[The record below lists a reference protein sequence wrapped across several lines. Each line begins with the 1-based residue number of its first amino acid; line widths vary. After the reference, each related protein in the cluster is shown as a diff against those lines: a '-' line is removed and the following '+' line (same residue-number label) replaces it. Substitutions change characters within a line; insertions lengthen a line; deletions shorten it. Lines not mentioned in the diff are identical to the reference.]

1 MMNAQKAIAL
11 VAVPFFSVALVV
23 AACDD
28 PAPTE
33 KAPVNIGPTPTSTAT
48 GSPSSTATTPILS
61 DGGTPTDDSGK
72 PLDCVPDP
80 KTNEEILNRC
90 SAASERVSKT
100 PVLPLKPQDG
110 GPLPPVP

>member
-1 MMNAQKAIAL
+1 MKARIALAL
-11 VAVPFFSVALVV
+11 VAGPFFGMALLV

-33 KAPVNIGPTPTSTAT
+33 KVPVNIGPTPTGTAT
-48 GSPSSTATTPILS
+48 ATPTSTSTSPILS

-80 KTNEEILNRC
+80 KTHEEILNRC
-90 SAASERVSKT
+90 SAASERVSKI

-110 GPLPPVP
+110 GALPPVP